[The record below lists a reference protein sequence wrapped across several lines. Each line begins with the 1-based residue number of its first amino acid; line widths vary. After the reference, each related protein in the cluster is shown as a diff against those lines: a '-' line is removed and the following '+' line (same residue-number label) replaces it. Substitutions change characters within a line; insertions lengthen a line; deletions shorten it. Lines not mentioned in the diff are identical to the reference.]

1 MSGKSAARTSPSL
14 LGRLQQ
20 DARDEAA
27 WGEFVRR
34 YGAQVLRWC
43 RKWHLQEADAQEVA
57 QNVLLKLADKMRT
70 FQYDPSRSF
79 RAYLKTLTNY
89 ALCDF
94 LESRKRPG
102 AAGAGGS
109 TALERLHTIAAR
121 DDLLDGLKAAFD
133 QELVEEAM
141 QRVRPRVE
149 PHTWEAFNLT
159 AIEGLSGAEVAHQ
172 LGLKVATVFKARSKV
187 QRMLREEIC
196 KLDEPAS

>member
-1 MSGKSAARTSPSL
+1 MAGKSAARTSPSL

-34 YGAQVLRWC
+34 YGVQVLHWC
-43 RKWHLQEADAQEVA
+43 RKWHLQETDAQDVT
-57 QNVLLKLADKMRT
+57 QNVLVKLADKMRT

-89 ALCDF
+89 ALCDY
-94 LESRKRPG
+94 LEARKAPG
-102 AAGAGGS
+102 AAGPGGT
-109 TALERLHTIAAR
+109 TALELLHTVAAH
-121 DDLLDGLKAAFD
+121 DDLLDALKAAFD
-133 QELVEEAM
+133 QELLDEAV

-149 PHTWEAFNLT
+149 PHTWEAFHLT
-159 AIEGLSGAEVAHQ
+159 AIEGLSGAEVARQ

-187 QRMLREEIC
+187 QRMLREEIR
-196 KLDEPAS
+196 KLNGPAS